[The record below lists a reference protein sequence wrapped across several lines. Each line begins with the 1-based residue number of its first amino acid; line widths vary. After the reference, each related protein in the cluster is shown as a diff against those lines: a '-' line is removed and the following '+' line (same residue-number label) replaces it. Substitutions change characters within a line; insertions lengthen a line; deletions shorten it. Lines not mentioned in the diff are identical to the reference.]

1 MKVIN
6 VAIISG
12 VLFSSSLFSQNSAD
26 MQKEQIH
33 VKITKDIPHVNLYHL
48 GNEIRV
54 NRIQDTENILTDDY
68 VKVARECPPFCIHP
82 MKVHPDIKTV
92 GEIEFMSFI
101 KNKVQKNQGVLVDA
115 RLKRWYELE
124 TIPSALNIPYPLIER
139 AKKSKIAKIFT
150 LLGMSID
157 KGSKW
162 DFSNAKELAI
172 FDNGVWC
179 DQSRRLINGLLKYG
193 YPADKIFYYRDAF
206 QGWKILG
213 LTTVVQKEIKK

>member
-6 VAIISG
+6 VAIASG
-12 VLFSSSLFSQNSAD
+12 VLFSSSLFSQNSVD

-33 VKITKDIPHVNLYHL
+33 VKITKDIPYVNLYHL
-48 GNEIRV
+48 GNEVRV
-54 NRIQDTENILTDDY
+54 QRIQDTENILTDDY

-92 GEIEFMSFI
+92 GEVELMSFI
-101 KNKVQKNQGVLVDA
+101 KNKVEKAQGVIVDA
-115 RLKRWYELE
+115 RLKRWHEIE
-124 TIPSALNIPYPLIER
+124 TIPSAANIPYPVMER

-150 LLGMSID
+150 LLGMNIVKD
-157 KGSKW
+157 GKW
-162 DFSNAKELAI
+162 NFEKALTI
-172 FDNGVWC
+172 FDNGIWC

-193 YPADKIFYYRDAF
+193 YPADKIFYYRDGF

-213 LTTVVQKEIKK
+213 LTTVVQKEINK

>member
-6 VAIISG
+6 VAIASG
-12 VLFSSSLFSQNSAD
+12 VLFSSSLFSQNSVD

-33 VKITKDIPHVNLYHL
+33 VKITKDIPYVNLYHL
-48 GNEIRV
+48 GNEVRV
-54 NRIQDTENILTDDY
+54 QRIQDTENILTDDY

-92 GEIEFMSFI
+92 GEVELMSFI
-101 KNKVQKNQGVLVDA
+101 KNKVEKAQGVIVDA
-115 RLKRWYELE
+115 RLKRWHEIE
-124 TIPSALNIPYPLIER
+124 TIPSAANIPYPVMER

-150 LLGMSID
+150 LLGMNIVKD
-157 KGSKW
+157 GKW
-162 DFSNAKELAI
+162 NFEKAKELTI
-172 FDNGVWC
+172 FDNGIWC

-193 YPADKIFYYRDAF
+193 YPADKIFYYRDGF

-213 LTTVVQKEIKK
+213 LTTVVQKEINK

>member
-12 VLFSSSLFSQNSAD
+12 VLFSNSLFSQDSAD
-26 MQKEQIH
+26 MQKEPIH
-33 VKITKDIPHVNLYHL
+33 VKITQDIPYIDLYHL
-48 GNEIRV
+48 GNKVRV
-54 NRIQDTENILTDDY
+54 QRIQDTENILTDDY

-92 GEIEFMSFI
+92 GEVEFMKFI
-101 KNKVQKNQGVLVDA
+101 KEKVGTAQGVIVDA
-115 RLKRWYELE
+115 RLKRWHEIE
-124 TIPSALNIPYPLIER
+124 TIPSAINIPYPLIER

-157 KGSKW
+157 KNSKW
-162 DFSNAKELAI
+162 NFENAKELTI
-172 FDNGVWC
+172 FCNGVWC
-179 DQSRRLINGLLKYG
+179 DQSRRLIYGLLKNG
-193 YPADKIFYYRDAF
+193 YPANKISYYRDGF

-213 LTTVVQKEIKK
+213 LTTVVQKEINK